1 MSLRTATSGK
11 DPMSRVYTL
20 LIGLLLSLISLSL
33 QAAQLTAS
41 VDRTRLNAGETVEL
55 TLETDDV
62 TQFGKPDMSALE
74 SSFEVRDTRQLNSLK
89 TLDGSSQATTR
100 WIVTLLPRETGSVL
114 IPSLQLGEL
123 KSQPLTLQVLQSEP
137 QDPGSHLAS
146 IFIEASLDQDSVY
159 VQAQTVLTLRVYHSV
174 SLFDDSSLSPLQVPD
189 ARVEK
194 LGDSRTYEKLINGVR
209 HGVIETRYAIYP
221 QQSGVLKI
229 PAQVFSATLVQ
240 TPAEGSQGQDA
251 NPFGP
256 QPGRSVRVKSAEV
269 PLTVKPKPADYPAD
283 VAWLPARSI
292 SLEESWSPEPG
303 TTQVGDSL
311 TRTLIL
317 KAEGLAGAQLPPL
330 PPTEVPGLRRYPDQP
345 QLRNLPSERGLIGTR
360 EEREALVPTR
370 AGAID
375 LPAVEVT
382 WWNTR
387 EDHLEHTSLA
397 ARTLQISSNPGLAV
411 DTPVNNDMSGVTVIG
426 PPVWPWQLSTLL
438 LACTTFY
445 GFALWWRAR
454 GQPAIA
460 RAVQTGPSPRTVL
473 DDLKRAC
480 LANDP
485 QGTRQALDAWA
496 RQQPETLAEMAARF
510 VPLSDAL
517 DGLNGALYSETGK
530 LWLGEDLWRA
540 VRKLPAAEHIK
551 DPAGDAGLPPLYP
564 K

>member
-1 MSLRTATSGK
+1 G
-11 DPMSRVYTL
+11 
-20 LIGLLLSLISLSL
+20 
-33 QAAQLTAS
+33 
-41 VDRTRLNAGETVEL
+41 
-55 TLETDDV
+55 
-62 TQFGKPDMSALE
+62 
-74 SSFEVRDTRQLNSLK
+74 
-89 TLDGSSQATTR
+89 
-100 WIVTLLPRETGSVL
+100 
-114 IPSLQLGEL
+114 
-123 KSQPLTLQVLQSEP
+123 
-137 QDPGSHLAS
+137 
-146 IFIEASLDQDSVY
+146 LDQDSVY
-159 VQAQTVLTLRVYHSV
+159 VQAQAVLTLRVYHSV

-240 TPAEGSQGQDA
+240 TPAEGSQAQDA

-256 QPGRSVRVKSAEV
+256 QPGRSVGVKSAEV

-292 SLEESWSPEPG
+292 NLEENWSPEPG

-311 TRTLIL
+311 TRTLTL

-360 EEREALVPTR
+360 EEREALVPAR

-387 EDHLEHTSLA
+387 EDRLEHSSLP
-397 ARTLQISSNPGLAV
+397 ARTLQISVNPGLAV
-411 DTPVNNDMSGVTVIG
+411 DTPVNNDTNGVTVIG
-426 PPVWPWQLSTLL
+426 PPVWPWQMSTLL
-438 LACTTFY
+438 LVCTTLL
-445 GFALWWRAR
+445 GFGLWWRAR

-540 VRKLPAAEHIK
+540 VRKLPAAEHIQ